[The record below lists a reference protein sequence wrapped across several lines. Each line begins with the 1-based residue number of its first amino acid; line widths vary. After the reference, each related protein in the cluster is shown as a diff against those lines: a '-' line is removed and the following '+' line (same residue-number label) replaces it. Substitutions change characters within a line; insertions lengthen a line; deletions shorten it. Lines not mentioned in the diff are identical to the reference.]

1 MNILQVKKYCFQGK
15 FSYSPLGKA
24 IEKQT
29 ESEVGALKSLGTT
42 KKKDNIKQNEAVFPK
57 SILNDLI
64 INKLKQIIK
73 LQDIIK
79 TGYLYYKSKS
89 RKIYHFTEYSLPIFL
104 RDMHEGYLS
113 LKDADDVQSKFAN
126 KLKSIG
132 KGIKSIEKKSYF

>member
-1 MNILQVKKYCFQGK
+1 M
-15 FSYSPLGKA
+15 
-24 IEKQT
+24 
-29 ESEVGALKSLGTT
+29 
-42 KKKDNIKQNEAVFPK
+42 
-57 SILNDLI
+57 I

-73 LQDIIK
+73 LQDIIQ